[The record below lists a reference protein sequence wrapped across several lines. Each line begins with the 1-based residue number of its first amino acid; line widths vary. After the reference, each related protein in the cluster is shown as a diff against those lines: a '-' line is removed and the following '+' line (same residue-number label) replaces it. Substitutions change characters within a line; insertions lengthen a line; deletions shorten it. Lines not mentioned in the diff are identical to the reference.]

1 MSLNALLL
9 ICSFSLPQMT
19 TTGMNYFIYQMQS
32 CGGFLCGSP
41 IGVQSSTGQ
50 NYLAVCASQA
60 GATFTQAICCAPPPP
75 KVSSPPP
82 VKKSPPPIKKSPPPI
97 KKSPPPAKQPPM
109 PPPQPTTVKYQFWV
123 SAPVAGNVNVNV
135 ASITKVGL
143 LRMHVLLACQQ
154 LPTLLLSLCFRL
166 PARTCSRASL
176 PQC

>member
-1 MSLNALLL
+1 
-9 ICSFSLPQMT
+9 MT

-97 KKSPPPAKQPPM
+97 KKSPPPIKKS
-109 PPPQPTTVKYQFWV
+109 PPPVVIKSPPPVKQSPPPPPASVKFQVRTT
-123 SAPVAGNVNVNV
+123 
-135 ASITKVGL
+135 
-143 LRMHVLLACQQ
+143 CQ
-154 LPTLLLSLCFRL
+154 T
-166 PARTCSRASL
+166 
-176 PQC
+176 